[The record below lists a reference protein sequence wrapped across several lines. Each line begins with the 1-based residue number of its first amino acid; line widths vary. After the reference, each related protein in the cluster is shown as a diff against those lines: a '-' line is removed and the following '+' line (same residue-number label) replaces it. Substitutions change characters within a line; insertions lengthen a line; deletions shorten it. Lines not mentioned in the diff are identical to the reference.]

1 MTSYKEQYKYPFI
14 AAEILSFKNK
24 NIVSALFEGIN
35 EENNNILSLIKVLDN
50 KEILNTTLP
59 GYINKIISSHIEN
72 ELLYENFF
80 NNNNIVFEILLKY
93 VYNDSYRDL
102 FYLIINEAV
111 KKGKKE
117 FFDICSK
124 LFEILLKNM
133 NEYINLMNN
142 NNDNIDNL
150 MEVKD
155 GIYNIIYIL
164 IKLGQNSE
172 DIFGIII
179 KKLNEGELLNSLKS
193 NLKEVDED
201 GNEEENNIKNKNNIN
216 VFYCI
221 SKISILFANSFF
233 NNLIRRFLFICF
245 FILILLLIT

>member
-72 ELLYENFF
+72 ELLYDNFF
-80 NNNNIVFEILLKY
+80 NNNKTIFDILLKY

-111 KKGKKE
+111 KKGKR
-117 FFDICSK
+117 
-124 LFEILLKNM
+124 
-133 NEYINLMNN
+133 
-142 NNDNIDNL
+142 
-150 MEVKD
+150 
-155 GIYNIIYIL
+155 
-164 IKLGQNSE
+164 
-172 DIFGIII
+172 IF
-179 KKLNEGELLNSLKS
+179 
-193 NLKEVDED
+193 
-201 GNEEENNIKNKNNIN
+201 
-216 VFYCI
+216 
-221 SKISILFANSFF
+221 
-233 NNLIRRFLFICF
+233 
-245 FILILLLIT
+245 